1 MSLFSDLLKG
11 KQGEQLKNS
20 AQSLLGEAEKGF
32 KKMFEEDMQ
41 PAQKTQPAQQA
52 APAQTAPAISYGASG
67 DSWGENMPAEENQY
81 SFNGAFTD
89 YFRTVFEAE
98 FPGYAIAMEPIRKKG
113 DVFFTFTQGG
123 RKALVV
129 EIMSESCEAQ
139 MLKYKCAQE
148 GVPYLRFYHDHAGW
162 WNTRSYVV
170 RRVTNAL
177 R

>member
-1 MSLFSDLLKG
+1 MGLFSDLLKG
-11 KQGEQLKNS
+11 KQGEQLKNG

-32 KKMFEEDMQ
+32 QKLFEGDIQ
-41 PAQKTQPAQQA
+41 PAAQTAQA
-52 APAQTAPAISYGASG
+52 PAPAQPAAASYGASG
-67 DSWGENMPAEENQY
+67 DSWGETMPAEENQY
-81 SFNGAFTD
+81 SFGGAFTD
-89 YFRTVFEAE
+89 YFRTVFAAE
-98 FPGYAIAMEPIRKKG
+98 FPAYAISMESIRQKG

-129 EIMSESCEAQ
+129 EIMSESSASQ
-139 MLKYKCAQE
+139 KLKKQCAAE
-148 GVPYLRFYHDHAGW
+148 GVPYLRFYHDHDGW